1 MEKNARS
8 VGIPTERMESTI
20 GRGSDG
26 PSERP
31 ESSLGPSERPESS
44 LGPSERPESSLG
56 PSERP
61 VFSEG

>member
-8 VGIPTERMESTI
+8 VGMPTERMESTI

-31 ESSLGPSERPESS
+31 ESSLGPSERPA
-44 LGPSERPESSLG
+44 SSLG